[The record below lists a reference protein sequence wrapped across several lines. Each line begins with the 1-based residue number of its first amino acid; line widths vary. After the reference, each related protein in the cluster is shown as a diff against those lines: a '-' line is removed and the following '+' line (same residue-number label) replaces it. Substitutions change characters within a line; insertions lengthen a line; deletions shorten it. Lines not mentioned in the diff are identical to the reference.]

1 MDERDRVLDDV
12 AARLAVPAR
21 LIRLNDQTGARV
33 LLAAEERDG
42 EKVWH
47 LPEEHH
53 REEQHAGHIEAFCR
67 RRPPDERRNRSGNG
81 ADQKRRALCR
91 FNGV

>member
-67 RRPPDERRNRSGNG
+67 RRPPMSGGIAPGTAPTRS
-81 ADQKRRALCR
+81 AAALCR